1 MICSK
6 SFVILLLI
14 LSLFLFTCECLAC
27 DTDID
32 GEEIDVFI
40 QSLTEKVTETEVHD
54 TSVVTG
60 KQDWLFFAPELHHLL
75 SGQFWGEKAKKVS
88 KATNPDFADPLPAIL
103 DFKTQLDTVDIDLIF
118 VPIPAKATIYPD
130 MIAEYSNTIR
140 TDKFHIRFYDIL
152 REHGINVLD
161 LTDLFLKNR
170 YTDTG
175 LLYCKHDTH
184 WSGQACALT
193 AEAIAKTIGTTTWMD
208 EIPKRKSK
216 IEKWTVE
223 ITGDLWRAFGKKDLK
238 KEQVILSFV
247 KGIEESNGS
256 TQQFG
261 ASWRESPIVLLGDS
275 HNLVFHG
282 GGDMH
287 ATGAGLADHLAH
299 HLGFSVD
306 VVAVR
311 GSGAT
316 PSRLNLYRRSDNMKG
331 KRIVIWC
338 LSVREFT
345 QGQGWRKVPVI
356 KR

>member
-1 MICSK
+1 M
-6 SFVILLLI
+6 FILAM
-14 LSLFLFTCECLAC
+14 FLFTCELLEC
-27 DTDID
+27 DTELDVD
-32 GEEIDVFI
+32 GNDVFI
-40 QSLTEKVTETEVHD
+40 QSLTQRVSETDLQD

-75 SGQFWGEKAKKVS
+75 SGKFWGEEAKKVS

-103 DFKTQLDTVDIDLIF
+103 DFKAQLDTVGIDLIF

-130 MIAEYSNTIR
+130 MITAYNNTIR
-140 TDKFHIRFYDIL
+140 TDKHHIKFFDIL
-152 REHGINVLD
+152 REHDVNVLD

-170 YTDTG
+170 YTDVG
-175 LLYCKHDTH
+175 LLYCKQDTH
-184 WSGQACALT
+184 WSGQACVLA
-193 AEAIAKTIGTTTWMD
+193 AEVIAKTIGMPAWMD
-208 EIPKRKSK
+208 DIPKRKSK
-216 IEKWTVE
+216 IEKLSVE
-223 ITGDLWRAFGKKDLK
+223 LTSDLWRELGNKDLK
-238 KEQVILSFV
+238 KEQVILSCV
-247 KGIEESNGS
+247 KATEQSNENS
-256 TQQFG
+256 QQYG
-261 ASWRESPIVLLGDS
+261 ASWRESPVVLLGDS

-306 VVAVR
+306 VVAAR

-316 PSRLNLYRRSDNMKG
+316 PSRLNLFRRRDNMKG
-331 KRIVIWC
+331 KRVVIWC

-356 KR
+356 K